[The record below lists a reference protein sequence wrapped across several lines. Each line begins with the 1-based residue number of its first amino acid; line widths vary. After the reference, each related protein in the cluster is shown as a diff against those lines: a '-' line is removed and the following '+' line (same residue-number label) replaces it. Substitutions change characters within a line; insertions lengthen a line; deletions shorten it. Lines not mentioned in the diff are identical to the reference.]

1 MTPEQK
7 AAFEAIVGFVHRA
20 AMQVA
25 ELPKEERA
33 AALQIVQRS
42 IAHQVAEIGI
52 TEPELIEICTEGIAT
67 VLQQIEA
74 SGSPSGGQA

>member
-7 AAFEAIVGFVHRA
+7 AAFESIVGLVHRA
-20 AMQVA
+20 ALKVA

-33 AALQIVQRS
+33 AALRAAHRS
-42 IAHQVAEIGI
+42 MMVELGT
-52 TEPELIEICTEGIAT
+52 TEPELIEICAEGIAS

-74 SGSPSGGQA
+74 SGNPSGGRA